1 MKVAITK
8 NSWLKDSDLRL
19 DASFHLSQSIQ
30 IKHLFQKSP
39 YILSTIGDQSD
50 QIFSGNIF
58 KRVYV
63 NNPYNGIP
71 YITGSDMIKQDIDSG
86 KYISKK
92 QAHYLQNLILKKD
105 WILVSCS
112 GTLGNTVFTN
122 ELFQNRIA
130 THDLIRILPNSK
142 DVLNGF
148 LYAYLS
154 SKYGYSLLT
163 QSSYGGVVKHIE
175 PEHIEN
181 IPVPI
186 FPENKQL
193 EIHNLIVESTE
204 LRVEANKLQREAI
217 DLIENTLPLI
227 GQTKQYVSSISNLSK
242 NNLRFDA
249 STNFTNIELFYNKLT
264 VKYNMPTIEEL
275 SEKVFTPNIFKRLR
289 VDNPVFGIPFLS
301 GSDLLDAM
309 PTFNSFLS
317 KRMKNIDDYILRNG
331 WIAIQ
336 DAGTIGY
343 VTLVNGYLDG
353 VAATNN
359 LVRVVPKKTSAN
371 YYIYAFLKT
380 QQGQAILKS
389 YEYGSVQKHIDN
401 NQVSQIKIPILPEY
415 EVITNKMSEYLRK
428 TTEACNKENQAIQLV
443 ENEIE
448 QWQH

>member
-1 MKVAITK
+1 MITK
-8 NSWLKDSDLRL
+8 TIKSKYIITEGKRIDGKFFLNNDALLSLKMKENENKCSP
-19 DASFHLSQSIQ
+19 LS
-30 IKHLFQKSP
+30 KFALVFNP
-39 YILSTIGDQSD
+39 PV
-50 QIFSGNIF
+50 F
-58 KRVYV
+58 KRQFCQNTPNAVQYFQS
-63 NNPYNGIP
+63 
-71 YITGSDMIKQDIDSG
+71 SDVPAASEQSSVFIN
-86 KYISKK
+86 KK
-92 QAHYLQNLILKKD
+92 QAEKVNAIVKENQ
-105 WILVSCS
+105 ILVTGF
-112 GTLGNTVFTN
+112 GTIGNVRLVSKLQEGVAYANNTC
-122 ELFQNRIA
+122 RIEVN
-130 THDLIRILPNSK
+130 HNF
-142 DVLNGF
+142 NYGF
-148 LYAYLS
+148 IYAFMA
-154 SKYGYSLLT
+154 SKYGKAQLNNNGSG
-163 QSSYGGVVKHIE
+163 SVVRYIE
-175 PEHIEN
+175 APGIKRTL
-181 IPVPI
+181 IPI
-186 FPENKQL
+186 FPEDKQL
-193 EIHNLIVESTE
+193 EIHNLIVESAE

-217 DLIENTLPLI
+217 YLIENTLPLI
-227 GQTKQYVSSISNLSK
+227 GKTKQYVSSISNLSK
-242 NNLRFDA
+242 NNLRFNA

-264 VKYNMPTIEEL
+264 AKYNMPTIEEL

-359 LVRVVPKKTSAN
+359 LVRIVPKKTSAN

-415 EVITNKMSEYLRK
+415 EVITSKMSEYLRK